1 MNPSYVRPMLAARDA
16 KIEELRYPLLASPKL
31 DGVRGI
37 VLSGVLVGRK
47 LEPVPNPHAQ
57 KLFGYAELNRLDG
70 ELIVGSPTD
79 DQVRNLTSGAM
90 NRRSGEPD
98 VWFHVFDIVDT
109 VEPYKARYK
118 ALAGTIMPA
127 LERRGM
133 HVKLVEHTFVENA
146 VDLMAF
152 ENDCLEMGYE
162 GVIARALDQPY
173 KHGRSTLR
181 EGGMVKLKRFVD
193 AEALVLKVNEEMRND
208 NEATKDRLGRT
219 KRSKAQAGMVGK
231 DRAGELEVEGLNGT
245 FKGVYFVVPL
255 GGAGDAGKAWW
266 WAHRQEPQRVI
277 TYRYFP
283 KGVKDKPLLPTYVG
297 VREGWDR

>member
-1 MNPSYVRPMLAARDA
+1 MKPMLAARDA

-31 DGVRGI
+31 DGVRAI
-37 VLSGVLVGRK
+37 VLDGAVVSRK
-47 LEPVPNPHAQ
+47 LESFPNPHVHR
-57 KLFGYAELNRLDG
+57 LFGDVKLNNFDG

-79 DQVRNLTSGAM
+79 DQVRNITSGAM

-109 VEPYKARYK
+109 AEPYEARYK
-118 ALAGTIMPA
+118 V
-127 LERRGM
+127 LEKVVPHWVDEGYRI
-133 HVKLVEHTFVENA
+133 KLVEHTLVENA
-146 VDLMAF
+146 VNLMAF

-162 GVIARALDQPY
+162 GVIVRALDKPY
-173 KHGRSTLR
+173 KYGRSTLR
-181 EGGMVKLKRFVD
+181 EGGMIKLKRFVD
-193 AEALVLKVNEEMRND
+193 AEAQVLAVNEEMRNTNKAEKD
-208 NEATKDRLGRT
+208 NLGRT
-219 KRSKAQAGMVGK
+219 KRSKAKAGLVAKG
-231 DRAGELEVEGLNGT
+231 RAGELEVVGTNGT
-245 FKGVYFVVPL
+245 FKGVNFVVPL
-255 GGAGDAGKAWW
+255 GGAGDAGKEWW